1 MKLDQVPE
9 ILTAV
14 EAQLKGVVP
23 PEAES
28 AVRQLLN
35 LVEQLVAEQRHLLAE
50 VQRLQELLE
59 QKQRN
64 KTTGSGPNQPPSS
77 GSSDHSSEKQRRK
90 REPPRPPPA
99 TDRRPFKDLVIQEER
114 ACPLD
119 PQQLPPDARRC
130 PDETIV
136 VQDIRIASHHIRF
149 VRHVYYSA
157 AAGN

>member
-1 MKLDQVPE
+1 MKLDQVPK

-14 EAQLKGVVP
+14 EAQLKGVMP

-59 QKQRN
+59 QKKRN
-64 KTTGSGPNQPPSS
+64 KTTGSGPPPPSS

-90 REPPRPPPA
+90 REPPPPPPA
-99 TDRRPFKDLVIQEER
+99 TDRRTFKDLVIR
-114 ACPLD
+114 GKRCCP
-119 PQQLPPDARRC
+119 
-130 PDETIV
+130 
-136 VQDIRIASHHIRF
+136 
-149 VRHVYYSA
+149 A
-157 AAGN
+157 AFSE